1 MKRMTLQEIQSV
13 NLNIMKDI
21 HAFCVEHGIHYS
33 LAYGSLIGAVRHK
46 GFIPWDDDIDIMM
59 PRPDFEKFSSSFE
72 SKHGF
77 VLSSVYDENTYVNY
91 TRVYNN
97 AETLVISPAKAG
109 KKEVGIW
116 VDVYPIDGISDDET
130 MSRKQF
136 VEIRKYSQQVMTMR
150 FIFRKLVSGNSIRK
164 LKAAIKWVIY
174 RLVKRG
180 NLRQWHNKIVDL
192 CKEVPYGKTSRC
204 SSLVC
209 MEANRDDRQEI
220 FPLTSFQKYQ
230 LVPFETERFY
240 IVSDYDTVLKVI
252 FGDYM
257 KLPPPEKRVSHVIK
271 KWQFFWV

>member
-13 NLNIMKDI
+13 NLDIMKDI

-77 VLSSVYDENTYVNY
+77 VLSSVYDENTYINY

-97 AETLVISPAKAG
+97 EKTLVISPAKAG

-130 MSRKQF
+130 KSRKQF
-136 VEIRKYSQQVMTMR
+136 VEIRKYSQQVMEMR
-150 FIFRKLVSGNSIRK
+150 FIFRTLVSGNTIRK
-164 LKAAIKWVIY
+164 VKAAIKWVIC

-180 NLRQWHNKIVDL
+180 NLRQWHNRIVDL
-192 CKEVPYGKTSRC
+192 CKEVPYGETSRC

-220 FPLTSFQKYQ
+220 FPLTSFQNYQ
-230 LVPFETERFY
+230 LVPFETEHFY

>member
-1 MKRMTLQEIQSV
+1 MKTMSLQEIQSV

-21 HAFCVEHGIHYS
+21 HAFCVEHGIRYS

-59 PRPDFEKFSSSFE
+59 PRPDFEKFSDTFT
-72 SKHGF
+72 SKNGY
-77 VLSSVYDENTYVNY
+77 VLSSVYDGDTFVNY

-97 AETLVISPAKAG
+97 LETLVISPAKAG

-130 MSRKQF
+130 ISRKQF
-136 VEIRKYSQQVMTMR
+136 VEIRKYTRQVMTMR
-150 FIFRKLVSGNSIRK
+150 FIFRKLVSGHFATKS
-164 LKAAIKWVIY
+164 KAAIKWVYY
-174 RLVKRG
+174 RLAKRG
-180 NLRQWHNKIVDL
+180 NLRKWHNKILDL
-192 CKEVPYGKTSRC
+192 CKEVPYGNTSRC

-220 FPLTSFQKYQ
+220 FPLASFQNYQ
-230 LVPFETERFY
+230 LVPFETEQFY
-240 IVSDYDTVLKVI
+240 IVSDYDTILKII

-271 KWQFFWV
+271 KWKFYWI